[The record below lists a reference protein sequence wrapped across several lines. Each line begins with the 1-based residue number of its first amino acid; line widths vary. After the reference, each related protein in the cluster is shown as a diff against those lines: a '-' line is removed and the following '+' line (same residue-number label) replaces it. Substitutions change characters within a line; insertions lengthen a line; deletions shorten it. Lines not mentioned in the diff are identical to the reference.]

1 MFRKLCTDY
10 LIDQVRKSKLS
21 SADKTKFVYFINLI
35 MMKLAESEEVV
46 YNLDELERVLA

>member
-21 SADKTKFVYFINLI
+21 STDKSKFVYFINLI
-35 MMKLAESEEVV
+35 LMKLTESEEVV
-46 YNLDELERVLA
+46 YNLDEVERILA